1 MKPWIK
7 YYLEKFIP
15 FAQYKNNRVLSLT
28 EMTEMTNNSFENQ
41 LTVSKFLKTKILKLI
56 FFGWYPKLTCALI
69 LVAKFQVHREIQQR
83 SPNSGSRR
91 PSLSSMI
98 SSTLNTNN
106 LITSQLQS
114 RLSELSLSTQLKS
127 GNIMG
132 EIKENWLKCRN
143 ICHSWQYLI
152 AS

>member
-15 FAQYKNNRVLSLT
+15 FAQYKNIRVLSLT
-28 EMTEMTNNSFENQ
+28 EMTEMTNNTLENQ
-41 LTVSKFLKTKILKLI
+41 FTVGKFMKLI
-56 FFGWYPKLTCALI
+56 FFGWNPKLTCALI

-132 EIKENWLKCRN
+132 EIKENWLKCRT
-143 ICHSWQYLI
+143 ICHSWKYLI

>member
-28 EMTEMTNNSFENQ
+28 EMTEMTNNTLENQ
-41 LTVSKFLKTKILKLI
+41 FTVGKFLKLI
-56 FFGWYPKLTCALI
+56 FFGWNPKLTCALI
-69 LVAKFQVHREIQQR
+69 LVVTFQVHREIQQR

-132 EIKENWLKCRN
+132 EIKGTWLKCKS

>member
-15 FAQYKNNRVLSLT
+15 FAQYKNIRVLSLT
-28 EMTEMTNNSFENQ
+28 EMTEMTNNTLENQ
-41 LTVSKFLKTKILKLI
+41 FTVGKFMKLI
-56 FFGWYPKLTCALI
+56 FFGWNPKLTCALI